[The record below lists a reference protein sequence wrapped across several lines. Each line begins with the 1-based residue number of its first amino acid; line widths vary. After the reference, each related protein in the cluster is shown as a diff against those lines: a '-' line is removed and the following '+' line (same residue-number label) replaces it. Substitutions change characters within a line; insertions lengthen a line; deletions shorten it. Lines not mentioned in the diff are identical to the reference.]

1 MKLQYSSTY
10 QISPLP
16 PAPFSHSCVF
26 RLLSLKHLEKSSI
39 HLCLLIT
46 NNSRNS
52 HHLYGLLHEPSNML
66 SSIVMSY
73 LLSLTAP

>member
-1 MKLQYSSTY
+1 MKLQYSSSTY

-26 RLLSLKHLEKSSI
+26 RLLSLKHLEREQYTP
-39 HLCLLIT
+39 LPLLIT

-66 SSIVMSY
+66 KA
-73 LLSLTAP
+73 L